1 MKKIIFVLVAT
12 IFCAMNCAMAAT
24 ENEGKEKN
32 IDNVNI
38 TIGDWKINGKVNGK
52 IYISDDS
59 SKDRKGRTKLG
70 NSDVVTYSNG
80 NINIEINEKEIENW
94 AAEVEKWADEVEQMA
109 ADLEKNIGQLATE
122 LEDTFSD
129 IEINGKRLN
138 SNDWE
143 NQQNRP
149 NRITGSGNIITKTIP
164 AIESYDAIKASRG
177 IHVVMNESEGE
188 KIVINA
194 DDNIMPYVVVRKE
207 GNSLHIGIDEN
218 IKSINNVKVQVVL
231 PKNQNINEL
240 QVASAAS
247 IKINPTIKGRSLSL
261 DAASA
266 GNINIAKADV
276 DFFDADASSAAKI
289 SGTVKSND
297 CYVDAS
303 SAADIDLTILAVQC
317 DSNASSAAKITLNG
331 ETASFEGDAS
341 SAAKIIAKGLAVRAM
356 ADASASSGAKISI
369 NALKK
374 LEAKASSGGV
384 VAYVHNNNLL
394 EKNIS
399 QSSGGRV
406 KSEF

>member
-12 IFCAMNCAMAAT
+12 IFCAINYVMAAT

-59 SKDRKGRTKLG
+59 NKDRKGRTKLG

-80 NINIEINEKEIENW
+80 NINIEINEQEIENW
-94 AAEVEKWADEVEQMA
+94 AAEVEKWADEVE
-109 ADLEKNIGQLATE
+109 KNLGNC
-122 LEDTFSD
+122 
-129 IEINGKRLN
+129 EIVIN
-138 SNDWE
+138 E
-143 NQQNRP
+143 QNRQ
-149 NRITGSGNIITKTIP
+149 NRITGSGNIITKSIP

-177 IHVVMNESEGE
+177 IHVVMNESEGD

-194 DDNIMPYVVVRKE
+194 DDNVMPYVVVRKE

-341 SAAKIIAKGLAVRAM
+341 SAAKIIAKGLSVRAM

>member
-12 IFCAMNCAMAAT
+12 IFCAINYIMAAT

-59 SKDRKGRTKLG
+59 NKDRKGRTKLG
-70 NSDVVTYSNG
+70 NSDAVTYSNG
-80 NINIEINEKEIENW
+80 NINIEINEKEIE
-94 AAEVEKWADEVEQMA
+94 KWADEIEQLA
-109 ADLEKNIGQLATE
+109 AEFEKNIGQMAVE
-122 LEDTFSD
+122 FEDTFSD

-143 NQQNRP
+143 NMQNLP
-149 NRITGSGNIITKTIP
+149 NRITGSGNIISKTIP

-207 GNSLHIGIDEN
+207 GNSLRIGIDEN

-341 SAAKIIAKGLAVRAM
+341 SAAKIIAKGLAVRTM

-384 VAYVHNNNLL
+384 VTYVHNNYL
-394 EKNIS
+394 EKHIS

-406 KSEF
+406 KLEF

>member
-38 TIGDWKINGKVNGK
+38 TIGEWKINGKVNGK

-59 SKDRKGRTKLG
+59 NKDRKGRTKLG

-80 NINIEINEKEIENW
+80 NINIEINEKEIE
-94 AAEVEKWADEVEQMA
+94 KWADEVEQLA
-109 ADLEKNIGQLATE
+109 AEFEKNIGQMAVE
-122 LEDTFSD
+122 FEDTFSD

-143 NQQNRP
+143 NMQNRP
-149 NRITGSGNIITKTIP
+149 NRITGSGNIITKSIP
-164 AIESYDAIKASRG
+164 AIDSYDAIKASRG

-194 DDNIMPYVVVRKE
+194 DDNVMPYVVVRKE

-247 IKINPTIKGRSLSL
+247 IKINPTIKSRSLSL

-341 SAAKIIAKGLAVRAM
+341 SAAKIIAKGLAVAV
-356 ADASASSGAKISI
+356 ADASASSGAKISV

>member
-1 MKKIIFVLVAT
+1 MKKIISTLIIAIFCFANVANAT
-12 IFCAMNCAMAAT
+12 IQN
-24 ENEGKEKN
+24 NKEKDIN
-32 IDNVNI
+32 NVNI

-52 IYISDDS
+52 IYISDDCK
-59 SKDRKGRTKLG
+59 KDKKGRTKLG
-70 NSDVVTYSNG
+70 DSDIVTYSNG
-80 NINIEINEKEIENW
+80 KINIEINEKEIENW
-94 AAEVEKWADEVEQMA
+94 AAEVENWAAEVEKWADEVEEW
-109 ADLEKNIGQLATE
+109 ADEVENNLGNC
-122 LEDTFSD
+122 
-129 IEINGKRLN
+129 EIVVK
-138 SNDWE
+138 E
-143 NQQNRP
+143 QNRQ
-149 NRITGSGNIITKTIP
+149 NRITGSGNIITKSIP
-164 AIESYDAIKASRG
+164 AIDSYDAIKASRG

-194 DDNIMPYVVVRKE
+194 DDNVMPYVVVRKE

-247 IKINPTIKGRSLSL
+247 IKINPTIKSRSLSL

-341 SAAKIIAKGLAVRAM
+341 SAAKIIAKGLAVAV
-356 ADASASSGAKISI
+356 ADASASSGAKISV

-374 LEAKASSGGV
+374 LEAKASSGGT

>member
-1 MKKIIFVLVAT
+1 MKKIISTLIIA
-12 IFCAMNCAMAAT
+12 IFCFANVASAT
-24 ENEGKEKN
+24 TQNNKEKDIN
-32 IDNVNI
+32 NVNI

-52 IYISDDS
+52 IYISDDCK
-59 SKDRKGRTKLG
+59 KDKKGRTKLG
-70 NSDVVTYSNG
+70 DSDIVTYSNG
-80 NINIEINEKEIENW
+80 KINIEINEKEIENW
-94 AAEVEKWADEVEQMA
+94 AAEVENWAVEVENWAVEVEKWADEVENN
-109 ADLEKNIGQLATE
+109 LGNC
-122 LEDTFSD
+122 
-129 IEINGKRLN
+129 EIVVK
-138 SNDWE
+138 E
-143 NQQNRP
+143 QNRP

-207 GNSLHIGIDEN
+207 GNSLRIGIDEN

-276 DFFDADASSAAKI
+276 DFFDADASSAEKI

-341 SAAKIIAKGLAVRAM
+341 SAAKIIAKGLAVAV

-374 LEAKASSGGV
+374 LDAKASSGGT
-384 VAYVHNNNLL
+384 VAYVHNNDL
-394 EKNIS
+394 EKHIS

>member
-1 MKKIIFVLVAT
+1 
-12 IFCAMNCAMAAT
+12 
-24 ENEGKEKN
+24 
-32 IDNVNI
+32 
-38 TIGDWKINGKVNGK
+38 
-52 IYISDDS
+52 
-59 SKDRKGRTKLG
+59 
-70 NSDVVTYSNG
+70 
-80 NINIEINEKEIENW
+80 
-94 AAEVEKWADEVEQMA
+94 
-109 ADLEKNIGQLATE
+109 
-122 LEDTFSD
+122 
-129 IEINGKRLN
+129 
-138 SNDWE
+138 
-143 NQQNRP
+143 
-149 NRITGSGNIITKTIP
+149 
-164 AIESYDAIKASRG
+164 
-177 IHVVMNESEGE
+177 
-188 KIVINA
+188 
-194 DDNIMPYVVVRKE
+194 MPYVVVRKE

-356 ADASASSGAKISI
+356 ADASASSGAKISV

>member
-1 MKKIIFVLVAT
+1 MKKIIFILVAT

-70 NSDVVTYSNG
+70 NSDAVTYSNG
-80 NINIEINEKEIENW
+80 NINIEINEKEIE
-94 AAEVEKWADEVEQMA
+94 KWADEVEQW
-109 ADLEKNIGQLATE
+109 ADEVEKNLGNC
-122 LEDTFSD
+122 
-129 IEINGKRLN
+129 EIVIN
-138 SNDWE
+138 E
-143 NQQNRP
+143 Q

-207 GNSLHIGIDEN
+207 GNSLRIGIDEN
-218 IKSINNVKVQVVL
+218 INSINNVNVQVVL

-240 QVASAAS
+240 HITSAAS
-247 IKINPTIKGRSLSL
+247 IKINPTIKSRSLSIY
-261 DAASA
+261 AASA

-317 DSNASSAAKITLNG
+317 DSKASSAAKITLNG

-341 SAAKIIAKGLAVRAM
+341 SAAKIIAKGLSVRAM
-356 ADASASSGAKISI
+356 ADASASSGAKISV

-384 VAYVHNNNLL
+384 VAYVHNNFL
-394 EKNIS
+394 EKHIS

-406 KSEF
+406 KLEF

>member
-12 IFCAMNCAMAAT
+12 IFCAINCAMAAT

-59 SKDRKGRTKLG
+59 HKDRKGRTKLG
-70 NSDVVTYSNG
+70 NSDAVTYSNG
-80 NINIEINEKEIENW
+80 AIIVYMDEEKI
-94 AAEVEKWADEVEQMA
+94 EQMA

-143 NQQNRP
+143 NLQNHP

-164 AIESYDAIKASRG
+164 AIDSYDAIKASRG

-194 DDNIMPYVVVRKE
+194 DDNVMPYVVVRKE

-341 SAAKIIAKGLAVRAM
+341 SAAKIIAKGLAVAV
-356 ADASASSGAKISI
+356 ADASASSGAKISV

-384 VAYVHNNNLL
+384 VTYVHNNNLL

>member
-1 MKKIIFVLVAT
+1 MKKIIFILVAT
-12 IFCAMNCAMAAT
+12 IFCAINYVMAAT

-70 NSDVVTYSNG
+70 NSDAVTYSNG
-80 NINIEINEKEIENW
+80 NINIEINEKEIE
-94 AAEVEKWADEVEQMA
+94 KWADEIEQLA
-109 ADLEKNIGQLATE
+109 AEFEKNIGQMAVE
-122 LEDTFSD
+122 FEDTFSD

-143 NQQNRP
+143 NLQNHQ
-149 NRITGSGNIITKTIP
+149 NRITGSGNIITKSIP
-164 AIESYDAIKASRG
+164 TIESYDAIKASRG

-188 KIVINA
+188 KIIINA
-194 DDNIMPYVVVRKE
+194 DDNVMPYVVVRKE
-207 GNSLHIGIDEN
+207 GNSLRIGIDEN
-218 IKSINNVKVQVVL
+218 IKSINNLKVQVVL

-247 IKINPTIKGRSLSL
+247 IKINPTVKSRSLSL
-261 DAASA
+261 YAASA

-341 SAAKIIAKGLAVRAM
+341 SAAKIIAKGLAVRTV
-356 ADASASSGAKISI
+356 ADASASSGARISI

-384 VAYVHNNNLL
+384 VAYVHNNFL

-406 KSEF
+406 KLEF

>member
-12 IFCAMNCAMAAT
+12 IFCAMNCTMAAT

-52 IYISDDS
+52 IYISDDIN
-59 SKDRKGRTKLG
+59 KDRKGRTKLG
-70 NSDVVTYSNG
+70 NSDAVTYSNG
-80 NINIEINEKEIENW
+80 NINIEINEKEIE
-94 AAEVEKWADEVEQMA
+94 KWADEIEQLA
-109 ADLEKNIGQLATE
+109 ADLEKNIGQLAVE
-122 LEDTFSD
+122 FEDTFSD

-143 NQQNRP
+143 NLQNP
-149 NRITGSGNIITKTIP
+149 QNRITGSGNIITKSIP
-164 AIESYDAIKASRG
+164 AIDSYDAIKASRG

-194 DDNIMPYVVVRKE
+194 DDNVMPYVVVRKE
-207 GNSLHIGIDEN
+207 GNSLRIGIDEN

-341 SAAKIIAKGLAVRAM
+341 SAAKIIAKGLSVRTV

-384 VAYVHNNNLL
+384 VTYVHNNYL
-394 EKNIS
+394 EKHIS

-406 KSEF
+406 KLEF

>member
-12 IFCAMNCAMAAT
+12 IFCAMNCVMAAT

-70 NSDVVTYSNG
+70 NSDAVTYSNG
-80 NINIEINEKEIENW
+80 NINIEINEKEIE
-94 AAEVEKWADEVEQMA
+94 KWADEVEQLA
-109 ADLEKNIGQLATE
+109 AEFEKNIGQMAVE
-122 LEDTFSD
+122 FEDTFSD

-143 NQQNRP
+143 NLQNP
-149 NRITGSGNIITKTIP
+149 QNRITGSGNIITKSIP

-247 IKINPTIKGRSLSL
+247 IKINATIEGRSLSL

-276 DFFDADASSAAKI
+276 DFFDADASSAANI

-303 SAADIDLTILAVQC
+303 SAANINLTILAVQC
-317 DSNASSAAKITLNG
+317 KSNASSAANIKLNG
-331 ETASFEGDAS
+331 ETASFEGKAS
-341 SAAKIIAKGLAVRAM
+341 SAAKIIAKGLAVAV

-374 LEAKASSGGV
+374 LEAKASSGGT
-384 VAYVHNNNLL
+384 VAYVHNNDL
-394 EKNIS
+394 EKHIS

>member
-70 NSDVVTYSNG
+70 NSDAVTYSNG
-80 NINIEINEKEIENW
+80 NINIEINEKEIE
-94 AAEVEKWADEVEQMA
+94 KWADEVEQLA
-109 ADLEKNIGQLATE
+109 ADLEKNIGQLAVE
-122 LEDTFSD
+122 FEDTFSD

-143 NQQNRP
+143 NLQNHQ

-207 GNSLHIGIDEN
+207 GNSLRIGIDEN
-218 IKSINNVKVQVVL
+218 IKSINNVNVQVVL

-341 SAAKIIAKGLAVRAM
+341 SAAKIIAKGLAVRTV
-356 ADASASSGAKISI
+356 ADASASSGAKISV

-374 LEAKASSGGV
+374 LEAKASSGGT
-384 VAYVHNNNLL
+384 VAYVHNNDL
-394 EKNIS
+394 EKHIS

>member
-1 MKKIIFVLVAT
+1 MKKIISTLIIA
-12 IFCAMNCAMAAT
+12 IFCFANIASAT
-24 ENEGKEKN
+24 TQNNKGEDIN
-32 IDNVNI
+32 NVNI

-52 IYISDDS
+52 IYISDDCK
-59 SKDRKGRTKLG
+59 KDKKGRTKLG
-70 NSDVVTYSNG
+70 DSDIVTYSNG
-80 NINIEINEKEIENW
+80 KINIEINEKEIENW
-94 AAEVEKWADEVEQMA
+94 AAEVEKWADEVEQW
-109 ADLEKNIGQLATE
+109 ADEVEQWTDEVEKSLGNC
-122 LEDTFSD
+122 
-129 IEINGKRLN
+129 EIVI
-138 SNDWE
+138 

-164 AIESYDAIKASRG
+164 AIESYDAIKASRSV
-177 IHVVMNESEGE
+177 HVVMNESEGE
-188 KIVINA
+188 NIVINA
-194 DDNIMPYVVVRKE
+194 DDNVMPYVVVRKE
-207 GNSLHIGIDEN
+207 GNSLYIGIDEN

-231 PKNQNINEL
+231 PQNQDLNEL
-240 QVASAAS
+240 KVASAAS
-247 IKINPTIKGRSLSL
+247 IKINPTIKSRSLSL

-266 GNINIAKADV
+266 GNINIAKAEV

-317 DSNASSAAKITLNG
+317 DSNASSAAKIILNG

-341 SAAKIIAKGLAVRAM
+341 SAAKIIAKGLAVRTM

-374 LEAKASSGGV
+374 LDAKASSGGT
-384 VAYVHNNNLL
+384 VAYVHNNDL

>member
-12 IFCAMNCAMAAT
+12 IFCAINYVMAAT

-70 NSDVVTYSNG
+70 NSDAVTYSNG
-80 NINIEINEKEIENW
+80 NINIEINEKEIE
-94 AAEVEKWADEVEQMA
+94 KWADEVEQLA
-109 ADLEKNIGQLATE
+109 ADLEKNIGQMAVE
-122 LEDTFSD
+122 FEDTFSD

-143 NQQNRP
+143 NLQNP
-149 NRITGSGNIITKTIP
+149 QNRITGSGNIITKSIP
-164 AIESYDAIKASRG
+164 AIDSYDAIKASRG
-177 IHVVMNESEGE
+177 IHVVMNESEDE

-207 GNSLHIGIDEN
+207 GNSLRIGIDEN
-218 IKSINNVKVQVVL
+218 IKSINNVNVQVVL

-341 SAAKIIAKGLAVRAM
+341 SAAKIIAKGLSVRAM

-384 VAYVHNNNLL
+384 VTYVHNNYL
-394 EKNIS
+394 EKHIS

-406 KSEF
+406 KLEF

>member
-1 MKKIIFVLVAT
+1 MKKIIFILVAT
-12 IFCAMNCAMAAT
+12 IFCAMNCAMAAIK
-24 ENEGKEKN
+24 NEGKEKN
-32 IDNVNI
+32 FDNVNI

-94 AAEVEKWADEVEQMA
+94 AAEVEKWADEVE
-109 ADLEKNIGQLATE
+109 KNLGNC
-122 LEDTFSD
+122 
-129 IEINGKRLN
+129 EIVIN
-138 SNDWE
+138 E
-143 NQQNRP
+143 QNRQ
-149 NRITGSGNIITKTIP
+149 NRITGSGNIITKSIP
-164 AIESYDAIKASRG
+164 AIELYDAIKASRG

-194 DDNIMPYVVVRKE
+194 DDNVMPYVVVRKE
-207 GNSLHIGIDEN
+207 GNSLRIGIDEN

-303 SAADIDLTILAVQC
+303 SAADIDLTILTVQC

-341 SAAKIIAKGLAVRAM
+341 SAAKIIAKGLSVLAM
-356 ADASASSGAKISI
+356 ADASASSGAKISV

-374 LEAKASSGGV
+374 LEAKASSGGT
-384 VAYVHNNNLL
+384 VAYVHNNDL
-394 EKNIS
+394 EKHIS

>member
-12 IFCAMNCAMAAT
+12 IFCAINYVMAVT

-59 SKDRKGRTKLG
+59 NKDRKGRTKLG
-70 NSDVVTYSNG
+70 NSDAVTYSNG
-80 NINIEINEKEIENW
+80 NINIEINEKEIE
-94 AAEVEKWADEVEQMA
+94 KWADEVEQLA
-109 ADLEKNIGQLATE
+109 AEFEKNIGQMAVE
-122 LEDTFSD
+122 FEDTFSD

-143 NQQNRP
+143 NMQNRQ
-149 NRITGSGNIITKTIP
+149 NRITGSGNIITKSIP

-207 GNSLHIGIDEN
+207 GNSLRIGIDEN
-218 IKSINNVKVQVVL
+218 IKSINNLKVQVVL

-247 IKINPTIKGRSLSL
+247 IKINATIEGRSLSL

-341 SAAKIIAKGLAVRAM
+341 SAAKIIAKGLAVAV
-356 ADASASSGAKISI
+356 ADASASSGAKISV

-384 VAYVHNNNLL
+384 VTYVHNNDL
-394 EKNIS
+394 EKHIS

-406 KSEF
+406 KLEF

>member
-1 MKKIIFVLVAT
+1 MKKIIFILVAT

-38 TIGDWKINGKVNGK
+38 TIGEWKINGKVNGK

-80 NINIEINEKEIENW
+80 NINIEINEKEIE
-94 AAEVEKWADEVEQMA
+94 KWADEIEQLA
-109 ADLEKNIGQLATE
+109 AEFEKNIGQMAVE
-122 LEDTFSD
+122 FEDTFSD

-143 NQQNRP
+143 NMQNRP
-149 NRITGSGNIITKTIP
+149 NRITGSGNIITKSIP
-164 AIESYDAIKASRG
+164 AIDSYDAIKASRG
-177 IHVVMNESEGE
+177 IHVVMNESEGD
-188 KIVINA
+188 KIIINA
-194 DDNIMPYVVVRKE
+194 DDNVMPYVVVRKE

-341 SAAKIIAKGLAVRAM
+341 SAAKIIAKGLAVAV
-356 ADASASSGAKISI
+356 ADASASSGAKISV

-384 VAYVHNNNLL
+384 VAYVHNNNL
-394 EKNIS
+394 EKHIS

>member
-70 NSDVVTYSNG
+70 NSDAVTYSNG

-94 AAEVEKWADEVEQMA
+94 ATEVEQWADKVEQWADEVEQW
-109 ADLEKNIGQLATE
+109 ADEVEKNLGNC
-122 LEDTFSD
+122 
-129 IEINGKRLN
+129 EIVINEQ
-138 SNDWE
+138 D
-143 NQQNRP
+143 
-149 NRITGSGNIITKTIP
+149 RITGSGNIITKTIP

-194 DDNIMPYVVVRKE
+194 DDNVMPYVVVRKE
-207 GNSLHIGIDEN
+207 GNSLRIGIDEN
-218 IKSINNVKVQVVL
+218 INSINNVNVQVVL

-240 QVASAAS
+240 HITSAAS
-247 IKINPTIKGRSLSL
+247 IKIIPTIKSRSLSL
-261 DAASA
+261 YAASA

-303 SAADIDLTILAVQC
+303 SAADIDLTILTVQC
-317 DSNASSAAKITLNG
+317 DSKASSAAKITLNG

-341 SAAKIIAKGLAVRAM
+341 SAAKIIAKGLSVRVM
-356 ADASASSGAKISI
+356 ADASASSGAKISV

-384 VAYVHNNNLL
+384 VAYVHNNFL

-406 KSEF
+406 KLEF

>member
-1 MKKIIFVLVAT
+1 MKKIIFILVAT

-70 NSDVVTYSNG
+70 NSDAVTYSNG
-80 NINIEINEKEIENW
+80 NINIEINEKEIE
-94 AAEVEKWADEVEQMA
+94 KWADEVEQLA
-109 ADLEKNIGQLATE
+109 AEFEKNIGQMAVE
-122 LEDTFSD
+122 FEDTFSD

-143 NQQNRP
+143 NLQNP
-149 NRITGSGNIITKTIP
+149 QNRITGSGNIITKSIP

-247 IKINPTIKGRSLSL
+247 IKINATIEGRSLSL

-303 SAADIDLTILAVQC
+303 SAAEINFTILTVQC

-341 SAAKIIAKGLAVRAM
+341 SAAKIIAKGLSVRTM
-356 ADASASSGAKISI
+356 ADASASSGAKISV

-384 VAYVHNNNLL
+384 VTYVPNNDLI
-394 EKNIS
+394 KNTS

-406 KSEF
+406 KTEF

>member
-24 ENEGKEKN
+24 QNEGKEKKIDN
-32 IDNVNI
+32 IDI

-70 NSDVVTYSNG
+70 NSDAVTYSNG

-94 AAEVEKWADEVEQMA
+94 AAEVEKWADEVE
-109 ADLEKNIGQLATE
+109 KNLGNC
-122 LEDTFSD
+122 
-129 IEINGKRLN
+129 EIVIN
-138 SNDWE
+138 E
-143 NQQNRP
+143 QNHP

-194 DDNIMPYVVVRKE
+194 DDNVMPYVVVRKE

-341 SAAKIIAKGLAVRAM
+341 SAAKIIAKGLAVRTV

>member
-1 MKKIIFVLVAT
+1 MKKIIFILVAT
-12 IFCAMNCAMAAT
+12 IFCAMNCAMAAI

-52 IYISDDS
+52 IYISDDNN
-59 SKDRKGRTKLG
+59 KDRKGRTKLG

-80 NINIEINEKEIENW
+80 NINIEINEKEIE
-94 AAEVEKWADEVEQMA
+94 KWADEIEQLA

-143 NQQNRP
+143 NLQNHP

-194 DDNIMPYVVVRKE
+194 DDNVMPYVVVRKE

-341 SAAKIIAKGLAVRAM
+341 SAAKIIAKGLAVRTV
-356 ADASASSGAKISI
+356 ADASASSGAKISV

>member
-1 MKKIIFVLVAT
+1 MKKIIFILVAT
-12 IFCAMNCAMAAT
+12 IFCAINYVMAAT

-70 NSDVVTYSNG
+70 NSDAVTYSNG

-94 AAEVEKWADEVEQMA
+94 AAEVEKWADEVE
-109 ADLEKNIGQLATE
+109 KNLGNC
-122 LEDTFSD
+122 
-129 IEINGKRLN
+129 EIVIN
-138 SNDWE
+138 E
-143 NQQNRP
+143 QNHP

-194 DDNIMPYVVVRKE
+194 DDNVMPYVVVRKE

-341 SAAKIIAKGLAVRAM
+341 SAAKIIAKGLSVRAM

-374 LEAKASSGGV
+374 LEAKASSGGT
-384 VAYVHNNNLL
+384 VAYVHNNDL
-394 EKNIS
+394 EKHIS

>member
-12 IFCAMNCAMAAT
+12 IFCAINYVMAAT

-70 NSDVVTYSNG
+70 DSDVVTYSNG

-109 ADLEKNIGQLATE
+109 VEFEKNIGQLAVE
-122 LEDTFSD
+122 FEDTFSD

-143 NQQNRP
+143 NMQNRP
-149 NRITGSGNIITKTIP
+149 NRITGSGNIISKTIP

-207 GNSLHIGIDEN
+207 GNSLRIGIDEN

-341 SAAKIIAKGLAVRAM
+341 SAAKIIAKGLSVLAM

-374 LEAKASSGGV
+374 LDAKASSGGT
-384 VAYVHNNNLL
+384 VAYVHNNDL
-394 EKNIS
+394 EKHIS

>member
-12 IFCAMNCAMAAT
+12 IFCAMNCAMATT

-59 SKDRKGRTKLG
+59 NKDRKGRTKLG

-80 NINIEINEKEIENW
+80 NINIEINEKEIE
-94 AAEVEKWADEVEQMA
+94 KWADEIEQLA
-109 ADLEKNIGQLATE
+109 ADLEKNIGQLAAE
-122 LEDTFSD
+122 FEDTFSD

-143 NQQNRP
+143 NLQNP
-149 NRITGSGNIITKTIP
+149 QNRITGSGNIITKSIP
-164 AIESYDAIKASRG
+164 AIDSYDAIKASRG

-207 GNSLHIGIDEN
+207 GNSLRIGIDEN
-218 IKSINNVKVQVVL
+218 IKSINNVNVQVVL

-341 SAAKIIAKGLAVRAM
+341 SAAKIIAKGLAVRSV
-356 ADASASSGAKISI
+356 ADVSASSGAKISI

-374 LEAKASSGGV
+374 LEAKASSGGT
-384 VAYVHNNNLL
+384 VAYVHNNDL
-394 EKNIS
+394 EKHIS

>member
-1 MKKIIFVLVAT
+1 MKKIIFILVAT

-70 NSDVVTYSNG
+70 NSDAVTYSNG
-80 NINIEINEKEIENW
+80 NINIEINEKEIE
-94 AAEVEKWADEVEQMA
+94 KWADEVENW
-109 ADLEKNIGQLATE
+109 ADEVEQWADEVEKNLGNC
-122 LEDTFSD
+122 
-129 IEINGKRLN
+129 EIVIN
-138 SNDWE
+138 E
-143 NQQNRP
+143 QNRQ
-149 NRITGSGNIITKTIP
+149 NRITGSGNIITKSIP

-194 DDNIMPYVVVRKE
+194 DDNVMPYVVVRKE
-207 GNSLHIGIDEN
+207 GNSLRIGIDEN

-303 SAADIDLTILAVQC
+303 SAADIDLTILTVQC

-341 SAAKIIAKGLAVRAM
+341 SAAKIIAKGLAVAV
-356 ADASASSGAKISI
+356 ADASASSGAKISV

-374 LEAKASSGGV
+374 LEAKASSGGT
-384 VAYVHNNNLL
+384 VAYVHNNDL
-394 EKNIS
+394 EKHIS